1 MLKTIQ
7 LLHCKLAGFDGNVGH
22 KRLNGDDNSVAE
34 VGSQVVTGNRK
45 KIVLHNDLKAFFRF

>member
-34 VGSQVVTGNRK
+34 VGSQVVTRNR
-45 KIVLHNDLKAFFRF
+45 KIVLYNDIKAFL